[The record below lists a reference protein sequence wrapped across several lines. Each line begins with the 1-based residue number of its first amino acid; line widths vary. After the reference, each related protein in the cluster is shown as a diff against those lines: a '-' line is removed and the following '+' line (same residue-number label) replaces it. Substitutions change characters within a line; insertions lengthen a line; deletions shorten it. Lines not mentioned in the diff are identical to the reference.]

1 MRLLRITEPDA
12 DALAMILEMAVQE
25 AHEATLSQDET
36 ERAEGADGLEVALR
50 LLREVDDES
59 PVFDVSVKP
68 GIPVDWDYVFG
79 DEDAE
84 PTADQPEMHAEA

>member
-1 MRLLRITEPDA
+1 MRLLRLTPSDA
-12 DALAMILEMAVQE
+12 DALAMILEGAVQD
-25 AHEATLSQDET
+25 AHESTMSDDP
-36 ERAEGADGLEVALR
+36 AEQAEAADALEVALR

-59 PVFDVSVKP
+59 PIFDVSVKP
-68 GIPVDWDYVFG
+68 GVEVDWDYVFG

>member
-1 MRLLRITEPDA
+1 MRILRFTEPDA
-12 DALAMILEMAVQE
+12 DFLAMLIESAVQE
-25 AHEATLSQDET
+25 AHEATMSDDPAEQ
-36 ERAEGADGLEVALR
+36 AEGADALESALR

-59 PVFDVSVKP
+59 PIFDVSIKA
-68 GIPVDWDYVFG
+68 GQEVDWDYVFG